1 MVLYAGGAKPSKG
14 SSGGESS
21 GGGSVDLT
29 EVNAQINTLKNGK
42 ASTSLDNLTSSG
54 NAKFESRATTSL
66 DNLTSEGS
74 DKFDGPWLN
83 GGAMI
88 QNQISMSTNTLY
100 EYDLSSKLPDDGK
113 SYLCLLSVN
122 GSTTG
127 GNGKNVRLKA
137 TLNPYQQESAT
148 STGGNMSHVVA
159 VTNATAT
166 KYVYSA
172 TVWCLIGAGR
182 VLKVLNIGTEASS
195 QSNIQLVAY
204 RRMGE

>member
-42 ASTSLDNLTSSG
+42 ASTSLDNLTS
-54 NAKFESRATTSL
+54 
-66 DNLTSEGS
+66 EGS

-88 QNQISMSTNTLY
+88 QNQISMATNTLY

-113 SYLCLLSVN
+113 NYLCLLSVN
-122 GSTTG
+122 GSTSG
-127 GNGKNVRLKA
+127 ANGKNVRLKA

-148 STGGNMSHVVA
+148 ATGGNMSHVVA
-159 VTNATAT
+159 VSNATAA
-166 KYVYSA
+166 KYVYGA
-172 TVWCLIGAGR
+172 TVWCLIGASR

-204 RRMGE
+204 RRMGD